1 MKKIIFLILFVIA
14 VAVFAYADMSTQ
26 DILARVDQN
35 MSPESRITNSTMII
49 NGERETRTL
58 KSKGWTQG
66 IEKSYSVYLSPP
78 RDKGTKMLKLNDELW
93 TYTPSTDRTIKIA
106 GHMLRQSL
114 MGSDVSYEDFMEDPK
129 LSNNYNG
136 KITGEETIN
145 GRPCYVLYLTA
156 KKEDIA
162 YYYRRIWVDKDRF
175 IPLKEELLG
184 KSGDILKTLSI
195 NEVFQIGQRW
205 YPKRMKF
212 KDMMQSGNGTE
223 IIIDSIQLDVNI
235 PDYIFSTAS
244 MRKDS

>member
-1 MKKIIFLILFVIA
+1 MKKILFLILFVIA
-14 VAVFAYADMSTQ
+14 AAVFAHADMNAQ
-26 DILARVDQN
+26 DILTRVDQN

-49 NGERETRTL
+49 NGEREVRTL

-129 LSNNYNG
+129 LNNNYSG
-136 KITGEETIN
+136 KITGEEVIF

-212 KDMMQSGNGTE
+212 KDMMQSGSGTE
-223 IIIDSIQLDVNI
+223 IIIDSIQLDINI